1 MRVLFI
7 SGEDGDT
14 RRYRCFHQQEQLAL
28 NGVESA
34 FREADD
40 FHILSDVLDY
50 DFFVLHRVPY
60 SELIGDALEL
70 IERMGKVA
78 IFDTDDLTFD
88 PSLLSYHRIM
98 DTMPPE
104 AQRHYRMRVEGQAR
118 TFRRCPYVLTATEF
132 LAQAA
137 RQRGKK
143 AFVNRNSLSQE
154 MLAISEEAYQERCRR
169 LEMREREG
177 RLVVAYFSGTGSHNR
192 DFLVVASPL
201 IQILEEYPQVELHI
215 SGQLDLGEGFA
226 PYAERIKR
234 APYLPWRELPFV
246 IASVDINLAPLEPE
260 NPFCRAKSALKY
272 FEAAA
277 VGVPTVASRMEPF
290 ERAIVHGSNGLLAG
304 SEEEWLE
311 ALALLIED
319 GEKRRAIGEAA
330 HRDVYQNYLPE
341 HRGRHL
347 VHVLKAIQ
355 RDWQPHISEF
365 EVPTF
370 VERQKEV
377 ISALE
382 RHLARQQELIA
393 QKEAQLRAQRGVID
407 ERERSL
413 SRIRR
418 SLSEERKGLQVQL
431 EESKKIQA
439 RLKAQLE
446 ESEKARSQLKAQLEA
461 ELERWKELVRQMQE
475 AERTGLFGFF
485 RRVDKAWQLLRHGQ
499 FRALKRGILAQ
510 LRRNPDD
517 KSPDRRLEV

>member
-50 DFFVLHRVPY
+50 DLFILHRVPY
-60 SELIGDALEL
+60 SELIGDVLEL

-88 PSLLSYHRIM
+88 PSLLPYHRIM

-104 AQRHYRMRVEGQAR
+104 AQRRYRMRVEGQAR
-118 TFRRCPYVLTATEF
+118 TFQRCPYVLTATEF

-137 RQRGKK
+137 HQRGKK

-154 MLAISEEAYQERCRR
+154 MLAISEEAYRERCKH

-192 DFLVVASPL
+192 DFLVVADPL
-201 IQILEEYPQVELHI
+201 IQVLEEYPQVELHI

-226 PYAERIKR
+226 PYAGRIKH

-246 IASVDINLAPLEPE
+246 IASVDINLAPLEPG

-319 GEKRRAIGEAA
+319 GERRRAMGEAA
-330 HRDVYQNYLPE
+330 RRDVYRNYLPE
-341 HRGRHL
+341 YRGRHL
-347 VHVLKAIQ
+347 VSVLETIQ
-355 RDWQPHISEF
+355 RDWQSHISEA
-365 EVPTF
+365 EVPPL
-370 VERQKEV
+370 VELQREV

-382 RHLARQQELIA
+382 QHLARQQELIA
-393 QKEAQLRAQRGVID
+393 QQEARLRGQREVIEERERNLSRVRRSLLEEKERLRAQLQ
-407 ERERSL
+407 E
-413 SRIRR
+413 
-418 SLSEERKGLQVQL
+418 SEKAR
-431 EESKKIQA
+431 A
-439 RLKAQLE
+439 RLQAQLE
-446 ESEKARSQLKAQLEA
+446 ESERARARLKAHLEA
-461 ELERWKELVRQMQE
+461 ELEHWKEFVRQMQE

-485 RRVDKAWQLLRHGQ
+485 RRVDKAWQLLRRGQ

-510 LRRNPDD
+510 LCSPDD
-517 KSPDRRLEV
+517 RSPSNGPL